1 MQTDG
6 FFVECGAFDGET
18 SSNTVYLEQTRKC
31 TGLLIEMDPAFYTQL
46 VGKRRRAWTINACL
60 SNRQTVVEVS
70 KDAGNK

>member
-18 SSNTVYLEQTRKC
+18 ASNTVYLEQTRKW

-70 KDAGNK
+70 SDTGSK